1 MFLLWL
7 ARSSCLSA
15 LDAPAAP
22 ALPLKETRYNT
33 LPPSLPPKHLLPAPP
48 LAPVPA
54 IVTGREAASLGKIRD
69 VSGGVR
75 NFLFEA
81 DMFVVVY
88 YKFSV

>member
-22 ALPLKETRYNT
+22 APPLKETRYNT
-33 LPPSLPPKHLLPAPP
+33 LPPSLQNTSSPHPP
-48 LAPVPA
+48 LALVPA

-81 DMFVVVY
+81 DMFVVVC